1 MSIYEQYNLFL
12 AQSVAPMWLRQTE
25 TDYELPT
32 EKKLIGYEYLIENQL
47 ITNHYEFLEK
57 LRDYLPDLDK
67 TEFNDNGKS
76 FFDGG
81 NSWDN
86 TWFNL
91 AIPDGME
98 KIEYL
103 KFLYE
108 VVDGLDVENS
118 DNLRHYQN
126 ELKSVLSQ
134 LINPK
139 DLISEEILKTERL
152 IRDYRFNIDSLE
164 LKLAVLKN
172 KAKGGENGE

>member
-1 MSIYEQYNLFL
+1 MTNIKISL
-12 AQSVAPMWLRQTE
+12 
-25 TDYELPT
+25 

-47 ITNHYEFLEK
+47 IINHYEFLEK
-57 LRDYLPDLDK
+57 LKDYLPDLDK
-67 TEFNDNGKS
+67 TEFNDSGKS

-91 AIPDGME
+91 IIPYGME

-103 KFLYE
+103 QFLYE
-108 VVDGLDVENS
+108 VVDGLDVDNS
-118 DNLRHYQN
+118 DNLRQYQN
-126 ELKSVLSQ
+126 ELKLFLSQ

-152 IRDYRFNIDSLE
+152 IRGYKSSIDSLE
-164 LKLAVLKN
+164 LKLAILKN
-172 KAKGGENGE
+172 KAKGGENG

>member
-12 AQSVAPMWLRQTE
+12 AQSVAPMWLRQIE

-32 EKKLIGYEYLIENQL
+32 EKKLIGYEYIIENQL

-57 LRDYLPDLDK
+57 LKDYLPDLDK

-91 AIPDGME
+91 VIPDGME

-108 VVDGLDVENS
+108 VVDGLDVDNS
-118 DNLRHYQN
+118 DSSRDYQRD
-126 ELKSVLSQ
+126 LKYVLSQ

-139 DLISEEILKTERL
+139 DLILEEILKTERL
-152 IRDYRFNIDSLE
+152 IQSYKSSVDELE

-172 KAKGGENGE
+172 KANGGENG

>member
-1 MSIYEQYNLFL
+1 MVKRCNVMANIKISL
-12 AQSVAPMWLRQTE
+12 
-25 TDYELPT
+25 

-47 ITNHYEFLEK
+47 IINHYEFLEK
-57 LRDYLPDLDK
+57 LKDYLPDLDK
-67 TEFNDNGKS
+67 TKFNDNGKS

-91 AIPDGME
+91 TIPDGME

-108 VVDGLDVENS
+108 LVDGLDVDNS
-118 DNLRHYQN
+118 DSLRHYQN
-126 ELKSVLSQ
+126 DLKFVLSQ

-139 DLISEEILKTERL
+139 DLISEEILKTERR
-152 IRDYRFNIDSLE
+152 IRSYKSSIDELE

-172 KAKGGENGE
+172 KAKGGENDE